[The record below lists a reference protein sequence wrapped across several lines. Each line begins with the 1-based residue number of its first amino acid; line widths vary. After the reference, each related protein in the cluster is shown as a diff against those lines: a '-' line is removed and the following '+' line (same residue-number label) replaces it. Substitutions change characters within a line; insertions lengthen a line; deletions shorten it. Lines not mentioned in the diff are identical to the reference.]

1 MLIRDT
7 FRSRLFARLP
17 EGFQGWLAQRSV
29 ALVDLDPEIDVSP
42 KNPDEI
48 PNDNLVLL
56 GTGIYNLGSQIYLNH
71 SSSYFE
77 YTKND
82 KGERIFRIR
91 TKGLEGVE
99 IPGRSIDR
107 ELGIIQRI
115 NDHNH
120 NRVIFICAGLG
131 ASATHGCAKYLI
143 DNWQDLNQKYKHNE
157 FGICLAFSGQT
168 YNSDDVVNP
177 KIVYETLHNYDK

>member
-1 MLIRDT
+1 MPQEILINVIADLIVTIGLTLLGVSTIVVFYILERQRLLQFFGITNSNPNLSIFVSRLEIKPGGTTGFEPISQGYFGPGIIRVEYKGALLIRDT

-77 YTKND
+77 YTKN
-82 KGERIFRIR
+82 EWAIA
-91 TKGLEGVE
+91 LM
-99 IPGRSIDR
+99 
-107 ELGIIQRI
+107 
-115 NDHNH
+115 
-120 NRVIFICAGLG
+120 
-131 ASATHGCAKYLI
+131 
-143 DNWQDLNQKYKHNE
+143 
-157 FGICLAFSGQT
+157 
-168 YNSDDVVNP
+168 
-177 KIVYETLHNYDK
+177 